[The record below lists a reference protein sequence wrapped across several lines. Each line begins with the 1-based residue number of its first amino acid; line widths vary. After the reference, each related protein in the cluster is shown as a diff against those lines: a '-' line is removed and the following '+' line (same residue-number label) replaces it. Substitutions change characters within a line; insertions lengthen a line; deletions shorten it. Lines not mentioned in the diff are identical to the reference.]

1 MANTIALAKK
11 YLPLL
16 DEVYKMSAKTSVL
29 DAPSALVREG
39 MTANSILIPKIA
51 LQGLADYNTA
61 SGFVG
66 GDVTFAWETHT
77 FSQDRGRTFSIDAVE
92 NMETLDAAFAAV
104 TGQFIR
110 TRVVPEVDAYRFA
123 TMAAKA
129 GNVVAAGATLA
140 ASTAMQAIDTGV
152 QALMDDEVEKERLI
166 CFVTPEIY
174 TYLKQSSLIARQ
186 FMVNVGNK
194 VINRDIET
202 LDGMPVVVVPQNRF
216 YTAITQYDG
225 VTGGQEDGGYIKN
238 VATGKDINFMLVDP
252 QAVLSITKTA
262 LPRIFDPETNQSA
275 NAWKY
280 DYRLYHDIFVP
291 DNKVNGIYLHHKA

>member
-1 MANTIALAKK
+1 MANTIGLAKK

-29 DAPSALVREG
+29 DAPPALVREG

-61 SGFVG
+61 TGFVG

-174 TYLKQSSLIARQ
+174 TYLKQSSLITRQ
-186 FMVNVGNK
+186 FMVNVGSR

-202 LDGMPVVVVPQNRF
+202 LDGMPVIVVPQNRF

-225 VTGGQEDGGYIKN
+225 TTAGQEDGGYIKTA
-238 VATGKDINFMLVDP
+238 VTGKDINFMLVDP

-262 LPRIFDPETNQSA
+262 LPRIFDPETNQTA